1 MSATAI
7 KHRIA
12 LSMNGICAESIRN
25 SSLGYKKS
33 FGVDW
38 VRLREIAGEFEKDYD
53 TAFELWNSEVRE
65 HKLVA
70 AALCP
75 SSEMTDERLKT
86 WMEGVFNTE
95 LAEILSFALLSRCEH
110 LKKPLLKMEE
120 SEEPLWRY
128 AAYHALGRM
137 KNFTI
142 WMSDEEKRMAVEK
155 IKVCDR
161 DDLRFVHVIESL
173 EV

>member
-38 VRLREIAGEFEKDYD
+38 VRLREIAAEFEKDYE
-53 TAFELWNSEVRE
+53 TAFELWDSEVRE

-75 SSEMTDERLKT
+75 PDEMTENRLKV

-110 LKKPLLKMEE
+110 LKGALLSMEDN
-120 SEEPLWRY
+120 EEPLMRY
-128 AAYHALGRM
+128 TAYHALGRM
-137 KNFTI
+137 KNFTM
-142 WMSDEEKRMAVEK
+142 WMSDEEKKSAVDG